1 MEGHGRMTE
10 NEESPNIIGGPL
22 DGGYREPPED
32 GVAGVFMRS
41 KSAWHRYQWDLH
53 RRVWVFAGSQENQL
67 K

>member
-1 MEGHGRMTE
+1 MTE
-10 NEESPNIIGGPL
+10 NKESPNIIGGPL

-41 KSAWHRYQWDLH
+41 ESAWHRYQWDSV
-53 RRVWVFAGSQENQL
+53 RNVWVFAGSQGKTL